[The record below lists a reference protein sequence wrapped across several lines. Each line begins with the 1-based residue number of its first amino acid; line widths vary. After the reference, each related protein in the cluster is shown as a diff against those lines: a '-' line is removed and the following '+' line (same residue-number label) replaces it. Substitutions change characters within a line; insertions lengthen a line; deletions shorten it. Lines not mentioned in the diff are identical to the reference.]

1 MEISER
7 PTGLNWCKFRGSFSF
22 VEGLHFTKEK
32 IDKYFSNHVHDFAT
46 IAAPLQELIKQYDKR
61 KKKK

>member
-1 MEISER
+1 MICNTHQGRNTVIRDVLE
-7 PTGLNWCKFRGSFSF
+7 TFA
-22 VEGLHFTKEK
+22 EGLHFTKEK

-61 KKKK
+61 KKK